1 MSEQKLTVD
10 FCTCTATTCPNH
22 PSNHDMGCTPCI
34 EKNLK
39 NHEIPGCFFRAAGG
53 VKPTKDWYFEDFAA
67 LINSLKKESDK

>member
-1 MSEQKLTVD
+1 
-10 FCTCTATTCPNH
+10 
-22 PSNHDMGCTPCI
+22 MGCTPCI

-67 LINSLKKESDK
+67 LINSLTKEEK

>member
-22 PSNHDMGCTPCI
+22 PTNHDMGCTPCI

-67 LINSLKKESDK
+67 LINSLHKEEK